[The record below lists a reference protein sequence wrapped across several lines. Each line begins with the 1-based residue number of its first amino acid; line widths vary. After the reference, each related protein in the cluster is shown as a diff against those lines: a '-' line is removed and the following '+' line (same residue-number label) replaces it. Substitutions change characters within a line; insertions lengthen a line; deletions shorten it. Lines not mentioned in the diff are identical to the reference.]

1 MKKFY
6 LPVLLIV
13 AMMLSVAGCGSS
25 TSKTASG
32 DEVELKEDGVFSFAV
47 SGEFYPFSYSDKNGK
62 LDGFDVAVGNAI
74 AKKMGLKPK
83 VNKQKFFGIVSAV
96 KTNRFDAAVASHTIT
111 PKRKKAVDFSTPYY
125 YSGPVLFVKK
135 GSGIKGTDQVK
146 GKNIA
151 VAKASTYESEAQKY
165 TKDISVYDSDVT
177 ALRAL
182 SKGKHTAVIT
192 DSITGKQAI
201 KQGFDIEAAKT
212 LGTSEQAIAVSK
224 KDKKLLKAIN
234 KALEELRKDGTL
246 KKLSEKYLEIDITK
260 KP

>member
-13 AMMLSVAGCGSS
+13 AMVLSIAGCGSS
-25 TSKTASG
+25 TSKTKSG
-32 DEVELKEDGVFSFAV
+32 DEVELKEDGVFSFVV

-62 LDGFDVAVGNAI
+62 LDGFDVAVGKAL
-74 AKKMGLKPK
+74 AKEMGLKAK
-83 VNKQKFFGIVSAV
+83 VDKQKFHGIVTAV

-111 PKRKKAVDFSTPYY
+111 PERKKAVNFSTPYY

-135 GSGIKGTDQVK
+135 DSSIKGVKDIK

-151 VAKASTYESEAQKY
+151 VAKGSTYESEAQKY
-165 TKDISVYDSDVT
+165 AKDISVYDSDVT

-182 SKGKHTAVIT
+182 SEGKHDGVIT

-201 KQGFDIEAAKT
+201 KKGFKVSEAET

-246 KKLSEKYLEIDITK
+246 EKLSKKYLDIDITK